1 MVSPDDSNDSQVPE
15 DRVEKEEMVDFLT
28 STGKVRASLAER
40 IYDEGMD
47 NWAALVNGDDE
58 YFTGFRGVG
67 VKTSEALKELG
78 EKKKE
83 ELAESTTSPDLN
95 EVLSSIPRVTE
106 KVIEN
111 LKKNGF
117 DTFESFRELEA
128 EKLQE
133 LKGIGPKLSVTII
146 EKVNEVREK
155 YGIQD
160 EIEEATAMEEEK
172 AEEEAPKEKG
182 FFEKLIDGIK
192 AIFVGKKEEPEEK
205 PEEEKEKS
213 PDEEKEPSEEKPE
226 EEKEEEAEEKPPEEE
241 KEPSEEKSAE
251 EKEESPDEEKEPSE
265 EKPEEEKEE
274 EVEEKPPEEEK
285 EEPSEEKPEEEKE
298 EEAEEKPPE
307 EEKEEPSE
315 EEAPKKSFLQ
325 ALKEIIFGKKT
336 EEEKSPEPAE
346 EETKE
351 EEPAEEEK
359 EEPPEEN
366 SEDREEEPADEKD
379 EIGMEGPLKI
389 KGIEVEVQEK
399 LKSSGYL
406 SVEELREAVPED
418 LTMIEG
424 IDKETAERICN
435 AVKE

>member
-1 MVSPDDSNDSQVPE
+1 MVSPDDTNDSQVPDE
-15 DRVEKEEMVDFLT
+15 KVEKEEMLDFLT

-40 IYDEGMD
+40 LYDEGMD

-58 YFTGFRGVG
+58 YFTGFKGVG

-83 ELAESTTSPDLN
+83 ELAESAQAPDLN
-95 EVLSSIPRVTE
+95 EVLSSIPRVSE
-106 KVIEN
+106 KVIEE
-111 LKKNGF
+111 LKSSGF

-155 YGIQD
+155 FGIQD
-160 EIEEATAMEEEK
+160 GIEEATAMEEEK
-172 AEEEAPKEKG
+172 AEEEAPEEKG
-182 FFEKLIDGIK
+182 FFEKLIEGIK

-205 PEEEKEKS
+205 PEEEKEES

-251 EKEESPDEEKEPSE
+251 EKEESP
-265 EKPEEEKEE
+265 EEEK
-274 EVEEKPPEEEK
+274 
-285 EEPSEEKPEEEKE
+285 EPSEEKPEEEKE

-315 EEAPKKSFLQ
+315 EEVPKKGFLQ
-325 ALKEIIFGKKT
+325 ALKEIIFGKKSEEKP
-336 EEEKSPEPAE
+336 EEEKEGSPREEAG

-351 EEPAEEEK
+351 DESAEEEK
-359 EEPPEEN
+359 EVPK
-366 SEDREEEPADEKD
+366 EEEPADEKD
-379 EIGMEGPLKI
+379 EIGAEGPFKLK
-389 KGIEVEVQEK
+389 GVEVEVQEK

-406 SVEELREAVPED
+406 SLKELREAVPED

-424 IDKETAERICN
+424 IDEETAERICD

>member
-1 MVSPDDSNDSQVPE
+1 MVSPDDNNDSQVPDE
-15 DRVEKEEMVDFLT
+15 KVEKEEMLDFLT

-40 IYDEGMD
+40 LYDEGMD

-58 YFTGFRGVG
+58 YFTGFKGVG

-83 ELAESTTSPDLN
+83 ELAENAQAPDLN
-95 EVLSSIPRVTE
+95 EVLSSIPRVSE
-106 KVIEN
+106 KVMEE
-111 LKKNGF
+111 LKSSGF

-155 YGIQD
+155 FGIQD
-160 EIEEATAMEEEK
+160 GIEEATAMEEEK

-182 FFEKLIDGIK
+182 FFEKLIEGIK
-192 AIFVGKKEEPEEK
+192 AVFVGKKEEPEEK
-205 PEEEKEKS
+205 PEEEKEES
-213 PDEEKEPSEEKPE
+213 PDGEKEPSEEKPE

-274 EVEEKPPEEEK
+274 E
-285 EEPSEEKPEEEKE
+285 
-298 EEAEEKPPE
+298 AEEKPPE

-315 EEAPKKSFLQ
+315 EEVPKKGFLQ
-325 ALKEIIFGKKT
+325 ALKEIIFGKKS
-336 EEEKSPEPAE
+336 EEKP
-346 EETKE
+346 
-351 EEPAEEEK
+351 EEEK
-359 EEPPEEN
+359 EEPPREEAEEETK
-366 SEDREEEPADEKD
+366 EDESAEEEKEAPKEEEPGEEKD
-379 EIGMEGPLKI
+379 EIGAEGPFKLK
-389 KGIEVEVQEK
+389 GVEVEVQEK

-406 SVEELREAVPED
+406 SLKELREAVPED

-424 IDKETAERICN
+424 IDKETAERICD